1 MTCTTLPIAEFLAS
15 PAAAFV
21 REHLTK
27 PCSDFQGKL
36 DAWLVGSLAP
46 TDADGYIALVEDHGE
61 IVGWAR
67 TEQWSAGS
75 DGAGGLVLYDT
86 LEAFVAPPY
95 RRRGIAAFA
104 ASGIY
109 SAVLHDNGGTVAVF
123 HPHMLLVARRAGFFP
138 TLFQKEGGQW
148 FRVQ

>member
-1 MTCTTLPIAEFLAS
+1 MTCTILPIAEFITS

-36 DAWLVGSLAP
+36 DAWLVGSLTP
-46 TDADGYIALVEDHGE
+46 TDEDGHIALVEDHGE

-104 ASGIY
+104 ATGLY
-109 SAVLHDNGGTVAVF
+109 AAVLLDTPPRVVVF
-123 HPHMLLVARRAGFFP
+123 HPHMLLVARRAGFWP

-148 FRVQ
+148 FRVK

>member
-1 MTCTTLPIAEFLAS
+1 MTCTTLPIAGFIAS

-27 PCSDFQGKL
+27 PCSDFQWKL
-36 DAWLVGSLAP
+36 DAWLVGSLTP
-46 TDADGYIALVEDHGE
+46 TDADGHIALVEDQGE
-61 IVGWAR
+61 VVGWAR
-67 TEQWSAGS
+67 TEQWS
-75 DGAGGLVLYDT
+75 DCDT

-104 ASGIY
+104 ASGLY

-148 FRVQ
+148 FRVE

>member
-1 MTCTTLPIAEFLAS
+1 MTCTILPIAEFIAS

-36 DAWLVGSLAP
+36 DAWLVGSLTP
-46 TDADGYIALVEDHGE
+46 TDEDGHIALVEDHGE
-61 IVGWAR
+61 VVGWAR
-67 TEQWSAGS
+67 TEQWS
-75 DGAGGLVLYDT
+75 DCDT

-109 SAVLHDNGGTVAVF
+109 SAVLLDTPPRVAVF

>member
-1 MTCTTLPIAEFLAS
+1 MTCTILPIAEFIAS

-36 DAWLVGSLAP
+36 DAWLVGSLTP
-46 TDADGYIALVEDHGE
+46 ADEDGHIALVEDHGE

-67 TEQWSAGS
+67 TEGWS
-75 DGAGGLVLYDT
+75 VYDT
-86 LEAFVAPPY
+86 LEAYVAPPY

-104 ASGIY
+104 ASGLY
-109 SAVLHDNGGTVAVF
+109 SAVLHDNVGTVAVF

-138 TLFQKEGGQW
+138 TLFRKEGGQW